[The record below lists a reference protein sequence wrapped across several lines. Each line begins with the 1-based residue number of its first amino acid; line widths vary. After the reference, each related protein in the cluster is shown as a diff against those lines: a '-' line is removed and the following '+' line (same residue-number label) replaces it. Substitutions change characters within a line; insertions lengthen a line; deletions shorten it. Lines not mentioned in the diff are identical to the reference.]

1 MSKSELIQKNRR
13 KDLKKA
19 GPFFVPGFAKFV
31 VIKKPATKAR
41 KGINRFT
48 NKCAVAEE
56 GSSMMV
62 SPMKNFLLIFAA
74 VISVTSDAT
83 PAAAQRFGQYPW
95 CSSTGYSS
103 CSFDTY
109 SQCMDTARGLSGHCY
124 QNPAYECAR
133 RRY

>member
-1 MSKSELIQKNRR
+1 
-13 KDLKKA
+13 
-19 GPFFVPGFAKFV
+19 
-31 VIKKPATKAR
+31 
-41 KGINRFT
+41 
-48 NKCAVAEE
+48 
-56 GSSMMV
+56 MMV
-62 SPMKNFLLIFAA
+62 SSMKHFLLIFAA

-109 SQCMDTARGLSGHCY
+109 SQCMETARGLSGHCY
-124 QNPAYECAR
+124 QDPAYEYVR